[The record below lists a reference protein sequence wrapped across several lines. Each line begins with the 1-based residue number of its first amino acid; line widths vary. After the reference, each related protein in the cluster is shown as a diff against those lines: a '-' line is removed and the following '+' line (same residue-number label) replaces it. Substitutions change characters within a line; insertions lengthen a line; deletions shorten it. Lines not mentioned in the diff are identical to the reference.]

1 MKKVGVVLSGCGVY
15 DGAEIHETV
24 LTLLAIARNG
34 AQAVCFAPDKQQA
47 DVINHLT
54 GEPMQETR
62 NVLIEAARITRGD
75 IRPLA
80 QAVSTELDA
89 LIVPGGF
96 GAAKNLSNFASQGS
110 ESRVDSDLAAL
121 AVAMHQAGKPLGFM
135 CIAPAMLPKI
145 FDFPLRLTIG
155 TDIDTA
161 EVLEEMGAEHVPCPV
176 DDIVVD
182 EDNKIVTTPPIC
194 WRRTSLRPRVV
205 SINWYHVCW
214 CWLNEK
220 GVTAFLRRIFL
231 RAVVVLAVFWGGGI
245 ALFSVMP
252 VPFSAVMVERQL
264 SAWLS
269 GDFGYVAHSDWVS
282 MDEISPWMG
291 LAVIAAEDQKFPE
304 HWGFDVSAIEKAL
317 AHNERNENRIRGAS
331 TLSQQTA
338 KNLFLWDGRSWVR
351 KGLEAG
357 LTLGMETV
365 WSKKRILTVYLN
377 IAEFGDGVF
386 GVEAAAQRY
395 FHKPA
400 SRLSLSEAALLA
412 AVLPNPLRFKANA
425 PSGYVRSR
433 QAWIMRQ
440 MRQLGGESFMREN
453 KLY

>member
-1 MKKVGVVLSGCGVY
+1 M
-15 DGAEIHETV
+15 
-24 LTLLAIARNG
+24 
-34 AQAVCFAPDKQQA
+34 
-47 DVINHLT
+47 
-54 GEPMQETR
+54 
-62 NVLIEAARITRGD
+62 
-75 IRPLA
+75 
-80 QAVSTELDA
+80 
-89 LIVPGGF
+89 
-96 GAAKNLSNFASQGS
+96 
-110 ESRVDSDLAAL
+110 
-121 AVAMHQAGKPLGFM
+121 
-135 CIAPAMLPKI
+135 
-145 FDFPLRLTIG
+145 
-155 TDIDTA
+155 
-161 EVLEEMGAEHVPCPV
+161 
-176 DDIVVD
+176 
-182 EDNKIVTTPPIC
+182 
-194 WRRTSLRPRVV
+194 RT
-205 SINWYHVCW
+205 
-214 CWLNEK
+214 
-220 GVTAFLRRIFL
+220 GVTAYLRRIFL
-231 RAVVVLAVFWGGGI
+231 RAVIVLGVFWGGGI

-264 SAWLS
+264 GAWLS

-377 IAEFGDGVF
+377 IAEFGDGIF

>member
-1 MKKVGVVLSGCGVY
+1 M
-15 DGAEIHETV
+15 
-24 LTLLAIARNG
+24 R
-34 AQAVCFAPDKQQA
+34 
-47 DVINHLT
+47 
-54 GEPMQETR
+54 
-62 NVLIEAARITRGD
+62 
-75 IRPLA
+75 
-80 QAVSTELDA
+80 
-89 LIVPGGF
+89 
-96 GAAKNLSNFASQGS
+96 
-110 ESRVDSDLAAL
+110 
-121 AVAMHQAGKPLGFM
+121 
-135 CIAPAMLPKI
+135 
-145 FDFPLRLTIG
+145 
-155 TDIDTA
+155 
-161 EVLEEMGAEHVPCPV
+161 
-176 DDIVVD
+176 
-182 EDNKIVTTPPIC
+182 
-194 WRRTSLRPRVV
+194 
-205 SINWYHVCW
+205 
-214 CWLNEK
+214 K

-231 RAVVVLAVFWGGGI
+231 RTVVVLAVFWGGGI

-264 SAWLS
+264 GAWLS

-282 MDEISPWMG
+282 MDEISVWMG

-365 WSKKRILTVYLN
+365 WSKKRIMTVYLN
-377 IAEFGDGVF
+377 VAEFGDGIF
-386 GVEAAAQRY
+386 GVEAAAQHY

-412 AVLPNPLRFKANA
+412 AVLPNPMRFKADA

-433 QAWIMRQ
+433 QAWIIRQ
-440 MRQLGGESFMREN
+440 MRQLGGESFMREH

>member
-1 MKKVGVVLSGCGVY
+1 M
-15 DGAEIHETV
+15 
-24 LTLLAIARNG
+24 R
-34 AQAVCFAPDKQQA
+34 
-47 DVINHLT
+47 
-54 GEPMQETR
+54 
-62 NVLIEAARITRGD
+62 
-75 IRPLA
+75 
-80 QAVSTELDA
+80 
-89 LIVPGGF
+89 
-96 GAAKNLSNFASQGS
+96 
-110 ESRVDSDLAAL
+110 
-121 AVAMHQAGKPLGFM
+121 
-135 CIAPAMLPKI
+135 
-145 FDFPLRLTIG
+145 
-155 TDIDTA
+155 
-161 EVLEEMGAEHVPCPV
+161 
-176 DDIVVD
+176 
-182 EDNKIVTTPPIC
+182 
-194 WRRTSLRPRVV
+194 
-205 SINWYHVCW
+205 
-214 CWLNEK
+214 K
-220 GVTAFLRRIFL
+220 GITAFLRRIFL
-231 RAVVVLAVFWGGGI
+231 RAAIVLAVFWGGGI

-264 SAWLS
+264 GAWLS
-269 GDFGYVAHSDWVS
+269 GDFSYVAHSDWVS

-291 LAVIAAEDQKFPE
+291 LAVIAAEDQKFPD

-377 IAEFGDGVF
+377 VAEFGDGIF